1 MGKAFSARFKLR
13 DRVDLCL
20 NKDAGVEVAVEDVDD
35 TTDEDDGVDN
45 RISCGSVGV
54 GGISGVEVGC
64 CSVWALLFAAFV
76 VAFDESFFVRR

>member
-1 MGKAFSARFKLR
+1 MGKAFSAHFKLR

-20 NKDAGVEVAVEDVDD
+20 NEDAGAEVAAEGVDD
-35 TTDEDDGVDN
+35 STDEDDGVDDGMG
-45 RISCGSVGV
+45 CGSVSV

-76 VAFDESFFVRR
+76 VAFDESFFLRR

>member
-20 NKDAGVEVAVEDVDD
+20 NEDAGVEVAVEGVDD
-35 TTDEDDGVDN
+35 TTDEDDGVDDG
-45 RISCGSVGV
+45 IGCGSVSV

-76 VAFDESFFVRR
+76 VAFDESFFLRR